1 MESRWRVEFTSGA
14 ELVAPAEKATTGSVE
29 KAAVGPHALDGTA
42 YEWRGGEGGRWAD
55 TLWCSGDAAWR
66 RGGTVK
72 REARW
77 RARSLSWHSGAQ
89 SRSHGDLSWCC
100 GEVSFF

>member
-55 TLWCSGDAAWR
+55 TL
-66 RGGTVK
+66 
-72 REARW
+72 
-77 RARSLSWHSGAQ
+77 
-89 SRSHGDLSWCC
+89 
-100 GEVSFF
+100 